1 MTKGAAGQPNP
12 RRPSAPPSVPPA
24 LPPWLPGPQPTNQA
38 GRRQPAL
45 RAPPAHCG
53 PPHPASPAP
62 PLPSPAMA
70 TAARERRCRPSC
82 AAAPSVSASP
92 VVFLR
97 PRPAA
102 AWQRQ
107 SVRCMARR
115 PDSSYSPLR
124 RYPLSLSD
132 PCSLPRHLLRAAG
145 RDPHARHPLLRRDAE
160 ARAAGGSSR
169 RLHPRPFPSGFIGT
183 SAQLLLPSLLLRRNP
198 SCGSGTP
205 QLLGPGGARRAG
217 AQSQSR
223 SRHLRQAA
231 QAHQGAV
238 PHPILR

>member
-12 RRPSAPPSVPPA
+12 RRPFAPPSIPPA
-24 LPPWLPGPQPTNQA
+24 LPPWLPGPQPT
-38 GRRQPAL
+38 RRADGSQHCVPRRLTVARRILPRRLRLFPRRPWPPQLASVVAARPARL
-45 RAPPAHCG
+45 LLPSRHLPLFSSVRAPPQCG
-53 PPHPASPAP
+53 SVSPSAAWRGGRTPP
-62 PLPSPAMA
+62 
-70 TAARERRCRPSC
+70 TRRCG
-82 AAAPSVSASP
+82 AA
-92 VVFLR
+92 
-97 PRPAA
+97 
-102 AWQRQ
+102 
-107 SVRCMARR
+107 
-115 PDSSYSPLR
+115 
-124 RYPLSLSD
+124 PLSLSD

-145 RDPHARHPLLRRDAE
+145 RNPHVRHPLLRRDAE

-205 QLLGPGGARRAG
+205 QLLGSGGARRAG